1 MVSRSVKKEYNV
13 GDRAWIYGIAAGAG
27 YNRLVEGTVVHSMEI
42 PNYSGTHY
50 VIAVSNGIEDLL
62 EIRSWG
68 SMSQDDTGPV
78 GSFRELLMNRPAE
91 QKMIL
96 RTGMRLPDIELNPEF
111 VDEPESNQDQD

>member
-1 MVSRSVKKEYNV
+1 MVSRSIKKEYNI
-13 GDRAWIYGIAAGAG
+13 GDSAWIYGVAAGPG
-27 YNRLVEGTVVHSMEI
+27 YNRLVRGTVVYSMEI
-42 PNYSGTHY
+42 PDYAGTHY
-50 VIAVSNGIEDLL
+50 VMAISNGIEDLL
-62 EIRSWG
+62 EVRTWG